1 MTNIEAPLPLTAKIL
16 ALGSAIVSPNP
27 SAPVLGNVR
36 LSVSKGEAAFTFTDL
51 QMWLSTSLP
60 VDADAITVTTLP
72 AGLLARAVGAME
84 GSSLKL
90 EVNAERA
97 IARGGRA
104 RFNLPLLAADQFPM
118 PATDTNG
125 SPMIL
130 PAAMCA
136 KALHS
141 VAYCAGDNI
150 LHPQTVRFIVEDD
163 GTVDIA
169 SFDGNRLALDGFE
182 HEGDAVPSFSIAT
195 KAAKA
200 LVSICDAASEQELR
214 IALGDRFVEFQ
225 CGAWTLRAQLAD
237 DKFPSYAKVI
247 DAFEDGCTAFQC
259 VAKDLDR
266 ALGRLQLLADKHSE
280 AVKFDLTADKLSLSL
295 VNQKIGD
302 ASEELPIAC
311 DGEPLTAGFRLS
323 FVRDALRGIAGDQVE
338 FCIDGENR
346 GLLRPLD
353 RTASTSV
360 HFFGPYKL

>member
-1 MTNIEAPLPLTAKIL
+1 MTSIEAPLTLTAKIL
-16 ALGSAIVSPNP
+16 ALGSAIVSPSP
-27 SAPVLGNVR
+27 SAPVLSNVR

-104 RFNLPLLAADQFPM
+104 RFNLPLLAADKFPM
-118 PATDTNG
+118 PPATVAG
-125 SPMIL
+125 EPMIL
-130 PAAMCA
+130 SASACA
-136 KALHS
+136 RALS
-141 VAYCAGDNI
+141 AVSYCAGDNI
-150 LHPQTVRFIVEDD
+150 LHPQSVRFIVAD
-163 GTVDIA
+163 GEVAVA
-169 SFDGNRLALDGFE
+169 SFDGNRLGLDRLQHTG
-182 HEGDAVPSFSIAT
+182 EGVDSFSITT

-200 LVSICDAASEQELR
+200 LVSICAAAPEHDLR
-214 IALGDRFVEFQ
+214 ISLGDRFAEFQ
-225 CGAWTLRAQLAD
+225 CAAWSLRAQLAD

-302 ASEELPIAC
+302 ASEELPIAS

-338 FCIDGENR
+338 FCIDGEKR

-353 RTASTSV
+353 RAASTSV